1 MSKAA
6 KICALLINTAESG
19 GSASWLRVKKSTNL
33 SVTLNPETETFDFI
47 SDEYASEEI
56 KSYKPSITQDLAVYK
71 TEPDFNFFYE
81 LYKKL
86 PTGSEAHKE
95 FLLVYLLDG
104 DASGGY
110 YSQKIEGILSFSSFD
125 AVAGTLNFDINLSGT
140 PVVGKTKVSNGTFT
154 FTATQ
159 EASE

>member
-6 KICALLINTAESG
+6 KICAILVNTAESG
-19 GSASWLRVKKSTNL
+19 SENWVRIKKSTTL
-33 SVTLNPETETFDFI
+33 SVTMNPETETFDYI
-47 SDEYASEEI
+47 ADEFASEEL
-56 KSYKPSITQDLAVYK
+56 KSYKPSINQDLAVYK
-71 TEPDFNFFYE
+71 DEPDFAFFYN

-86 PTGSEAHKE
+86 PTGSDAHRE

-104 DASGGY
+104 DASAGY

-140 PVVGKTKVSNGTFT
+140 PVSGKTKVSEGVFT
-154 FTATQ
+154 FTADSG
-159 EASE
+159 ASA